1 MNVRTSDVHPLVPCA
16 LLANFAYTAFLG
28 VDGLKAVV
36 APPELKHRPDATSVA
51 KNSVMIE
58 RKNMIDN
65 RLNITQQ
72 PTISACSVAK
82 NSVMIEQKKMID
94 NVLRINPDNITQQ
107 LRTLVMSVVNIS
119 NASLAD
125 FKKQYGT
132 WDIATA
138 LVVYEEKLC
147 ENTDIFTLAIICCSL
162 ALLIQS
168 KRRHTEIEKMNELYA
183 KSQAAIY
190 RSVRYLKILQEQHTL
205 HEDKVKLQE
214 TVVNT
219 LQTTLAA
226 NDNCSM
232 WQKSQESHDRN
243 NEQILS
249 LLKIHREKLEVSE
262 YYNEQKK
269 QQILNMIVVDV
280 IKADSPSSLF
290 QDGRSMFP

>member
-138 LVVYEEKLC
+138 LVVYEEKLRD
-147 ENTDIFTLAIICCSL
+147 NTDIFTLAIICCSL

-168 KRRHTEIEKMNELYA
+168 KRRHKEIEKMNELYA

-190 RSVRYLKILQEQHTL
+190 RSVRYLKILQEQQTL
-205 HEDKVKLQE
+205 HKDDIKLQE

-226 NDNCSM
+226 SIRE
-232 WQKSQESHDRN
+232 KSQESHDRK

-249 LLKIHREKLEVSE
+249 LLKIHREKLEASE
-262 YYNEQKK
+262 YHNKPKK

-280 IKADSPSSLF
+280 IKAVPPSSLF
-290 QDGRSMFP
+290 QDGHSMFP

>member
-1 MNVRTSDVHPLVPCA
+1 V
-16 LLANFAYTAFLG
+16 
-28 VDGLKAVV
+28 LK
-36 APPELKHRPDATSVA
+36 
-51 KNSVMIE
+51 
-58 RKNMIDN
+58 
-65 RLNITQQ
+65 
-72 PTISACSVAK
+72 
-82 NSVMIEQKKMID
+82 
-94 NVLRINPDNITQQ
+94 INPDNITQQ

-232 WQKSQESHDRN
+232 WQKSQESHDRK